1 MNDSLYEEYMR
12 NVLGYEML
20 QQDSRQ
26 TNIEL
31 ENCYPDIYNLVYPM
45 VQKACMQSNRPM
57 TRENIESMTNEIYFS
72 IESEER
78 GEDEKEN
85 RQVIRNQGLND
96 LIRILILREILG
108 RPNFPPPPPGRPPR
122 PPMRPPRPGMRYLYE
137 DRYDNFFE

>member
-57 TRENIESMTNEIYFS
+57 TRENIESITNEIYFS

-78 GEDEKEN
+78 
-85 RQVIRNQGLND
+85 V
-96 LIRILILREILG
+96 
-108 RPNFPPPPPGRPPR
+108 
-122 PPMRPPRPGMRYLYE
+122 
-137 DRYDNFFE
+137 